1 MKRLF
6 TIIMGLALTA
16 CGGGDSGGGSSSAP
30 TPTVQS
36 PKPERMQDLVVPHGF
51 SYDPIVQGTLNVNI
65 SSFSSQRAH
74 LSVYKEYKQNSS
86 GGFNANYTSRIAS
99 AALKDGKTY
108 INYTLSDS
116 QGDLLVEVW
125 FYDGTE
131 PLQAIISPEEKDW
144 IL

>member
-36 PKPERMQDLVVPHGF
+36 PEPERMQDLVVPDGF

-74 LSVYKEYKQNSS
+74 LSVYKEYGQNGS
-86 GGFNANYTSRIAS
+86 GGFNANYASRVAS
-99 AALKDGKTY
+99 AALTDGKTHV
-108 INYTLSDS
+108 NYTLSDS
-116 QGDLLVEVW
+116 QKNLLVEVW
-125 FYDGTE
+125 FYDGSE
-131 PLQAIISPEEKDW
+131 PLQTIISPEDKEW